1 MANEMF
7 TQLPTVA
14 NSQLTDIICAV
25 QGYVS
30 PSSPGTSVQ
39 QSLSQLSTLFQQNVV
54 LSFPGN
60 PNGNVAGTLFQFCYN
75 TVGLTLFICT
85 TAGSTSTA
93 IWTQVT
99 GFSGLVTPSG
109 GGTGVVNPTAHTIP
123 VAEGVSNFNFLGPLT
138 NGQLLIGSSGLDPV
152 PANITAGMNISVTNS
167 AGGIT
172 IAATGSGGF
181 NWTHVTSGSQ
191 QLASNSGYVIDNGA
205 SLVTLT
211 LPLASAI
218 GDQIDIVGRSA
229 GLWKVVYT
237 IGQNIILGSTASTVT
252 TGNIASTRA
261 ADSLTMICTQT
272 NNEWTVLGSMGNITI
287 V

>member
-14 NSQLTDIICAV
+14 NAQLTDIICAV

-85 TAGSTSTA
+85 TAGSASTA

-123 VAEGVSNFNFLGPLT
+123 VAEGASNFNFLGPLT

-152 PANITAGMNISVTNS
+152 PATITAGMNISITNS

-172 IAATGSGGF
+172 ISATGSGGF
-181 NWTHVTSGSQ
+181 NWTHVTTSPQ
-191 QLASNSGYVIDNGA
+191 QMGSNSGYVVDNGA

-211 LPLASAI
+211 LPLVSAI
-218 GDQIDIVGRSA
+218 GDEIDIVGRST
-229 GLWKVVYT
+229 GGWKVTYT
-237 IGQNIILGSTASTVT
+237 TGQSIILGSTTSTTT

-261 ADSLTMICTQT
+261 ADSLIMICTQANT
-272 NNEWTVLGSMGNITI
+272 EWTVLSSMGNITI